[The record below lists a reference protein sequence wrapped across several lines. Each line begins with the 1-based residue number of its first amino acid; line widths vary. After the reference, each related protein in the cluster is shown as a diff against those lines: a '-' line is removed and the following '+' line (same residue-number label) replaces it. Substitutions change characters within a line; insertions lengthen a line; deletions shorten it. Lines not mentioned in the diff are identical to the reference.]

1 MPHKGPEKRKAYNAA
16 YREANKEKAK
26 AYREG
31 NKEKANAY
39 SKAYYEANREKLNA
53 SSKAYYEANREKL
66 NASSRAYRE
75 ANKEKL
81 KARDKAYREANREKL
96 NASSRAY
103 REVNKEKI
111 AATTLAYYEANKDK
125 FFAKNAK
132 ARALKA
138 PALLPTTDDK
148 LIQNLYKQREHMSK
162 KRNEVYH
169 VDHIIPLSIGGAHHQ
184 DNLRIITAKENL
196 EKKDKYI
203 PELGGVWADNDL
215 ARETKKKL
223 GIK

>member
-1 MPHKGPEKRKAYNAA
+1 MAFRTE
-16 YREANKEKAK
+16 EEKAH
-26 AYREG
+26 
-31 NKEKANAY
+31 
-39 SKAYYEANREKLNA
+39 SKAYY
-53 SSKAYYEANREKL
+53 
-66 NASSRAYRE
+66 E

-81 KARDKAYREANREKL
+81 KARNRAYQKANKEKINARHRAYHEANKEKL
-96 NASSRAY
+96 NACHRVYHEA
-103 REVNKEKI
+103 NKEKI
-111 AATTLAYYEANKDK
+111 SAHQRAYHEANKEKINACSRAYHEANKEKLNACSRAYYEANKDK
-125 FFAKNAK
+125 FLAKDAK
-132 ARALKA
+132 RRALKV

-148 LIQNLYKQREHMSK
+148 LIQNLYKQRELMSK
-162 KRNEVYH
+162 KHNEVYH

-196 EKKDKYI
+196 KKHDEYI

>member
-53 SSKAYYEANREKL
+53 SSKAYY
-66 NASSRAYRE
+66 
-75 ANKEKL
+75 
-81 KARDKAYREANREKL
+81 EANREKL